1 MQRPADSL
9 LATRRSLVERL
20 VDLEDRRRWQEFFER
35 YWKLIYGVA
44 RRAGLSDA
52 EAQDVV
58 QETVITVAK
67 NISKYERTAGSFK
80 NWLLHITRWRIA
92 DQFRKRAPGDQ
103 GRREGADGSRRE
115 TATIERVPDGLDVGA
130 VWQEEWQ
137 RHLLENALQRLK
149 RRVDPQHYQI
159 FDCAVLKEW
168 PAAKVARELG
178 VNVARVYLVKHR
190 LASLLKK
197 EIAAVQE
204 HG

>member
-1 MQRPADSL
+1 MPRQGDPL
-9 LATRRSLVERL
+9 LVTRRSLVERL
-20 VDLEDRRRWQEFFER
+20 VNLEDRRRWQEFFER

-103 GRREGADGSRRE
+103 LRRETSDQSHRD
-115 TATIERVPDGLDVGA
+115 TATIERVPDTVDVGA
-130 VWQEEWQ
+130 VWHEEWQ
-137 RHLLENALQRLK
+137 RHLLDAALHRLK
-149 RRVDPQHYQI
+149 RRLDPQHYQI

-190 LASLLKK
+190 VASMLKK
-197 EIAAVQE
+197 EVAALQE
-204 HG
+204 NG

>member
-1 MQRPADSL
+1 MARPADSL
-9 LATRRSLVERL
+9 LATRRTLVERL
-20 VDLEDRRRWQEFFER
+20 VNLEDRRRWQEFFER

-44 RRAGLSDA
+44 RRAGLNDA

-67 NISKYERTAGSFK
+67 NISKYEREAGSFK

-92 DQFRKRAPGDQ
+92 DQFRKRAPGNHV
-103 GRREGADGSRRE
+103 RRESADESHRE
-115 TATIERVPDGLDVGA
+115 TATIERIADGIDVGG
-130 VWQEEWQ
+130 VWHEEWQ
-137 RHLLENALQRLK
+137 RHLLDAALQRLK

-190 LASLLKK
+190 LAAMLKR
-197 EIAAVQE
+197 EIVAVQE
-204 HG
+204 HA